1 MLILTRRIQES
12 VKVGDEV
19 TVTILGVKG
28 NLVRIGVT
36 APKSI
41 AVHRSEV
48 YERIQAG
55 APPPGTRVHVLFAAE
70 TAATVPSDVPRIT

>member
-19 TVTILGVKG
+19 TVTILAVKG
-28 NLVRIGVT
+28 NQVRIGVT
-36 APKSI
+36 APKSV

-55 APPPGTRVHVLFAAE
+55 APHPGARVHLLFAAE
-70 TAATVPSDVPRIT
+70 TPPAASADSTHIA